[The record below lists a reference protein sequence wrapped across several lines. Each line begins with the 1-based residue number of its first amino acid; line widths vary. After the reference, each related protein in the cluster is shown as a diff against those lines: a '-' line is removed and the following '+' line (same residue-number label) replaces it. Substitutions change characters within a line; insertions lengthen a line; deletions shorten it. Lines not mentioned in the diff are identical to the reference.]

1 MNSIDLHA
9 HTTASDGS
17 YTPTQLIDHAC
28 EKQLTAIA
36 VTDHDT
42 IDGLTEAAE
51 AARRR
56 EIEFVPGIELSIS
69 YHTGRFHMLGYFVD
83 RDNPT
88 LSGRL
93 QRLKDNRVRRNQL
106 MAARMNELGL
116 PVTLEDIVAE
126 SGGGQ
131 VGRPHMAMA
140 MVKKG
145 LVSTVQEAFDKYLAD
160 GAMAHFPKDKIT
172 AEEGLELIH
181 TAGGLEVMA
190 HPDSLKLDNAALR
203 MDLKRLKSLG
213 LDGIECYYN
222 NHTPER
228 SRELLAMA
236 DEVGLVVTGGSDFH
250 GTTKPHVHLGV
261 VVEGKPVP
269 DMVLDGMK
277 NALSVRVSR
286 CSGIQAASLSS

>member
-1 MNSIDLHA
+1 MHFSIDLHA
-9 HTTASDGS
+9 HTTASDGT
-17 YTPTQLIDHAC
+17 YTPTELVDHAR
-28 EKQLTAIA
+28 EKGLTAIA

-42 IDGLTEAAE
+42 VDGLPEAAE

-69 YHTGRFHMLGYFVD
+69 YHTGRFHMLGYLID
-83 RDNPT
+83 WENPT
-88 LSGRL
+88 LAGRL
-93 QRLKDNRVRRNQL
+93 QQLKINRIKRNQL
-106 MAARMNELGL
+106 MAAKMEELGL

-145 LVSTVQEAFDKYLAD
+145 LVSTVQEAFDKYLGD

-181 TAGGLEVMA
+181 AAGGLAVMA
-190 HPDSLKLDNAALR
+190 HPSSLKLDNAALR
-203 MDLKRLKSLG
+203 EDLKHLKELG

-236 DEVGLVVTGGSDFH
+236 EEVGLVATGGSDFH
-250 GTTKPHVHLGV
+250 GAAKPNVFLGV

-269 DMVLDGMK
+269 DSVLA
-277 NALSVRVSR
+277 ALKQRKAQRFEAV
-286 CSGIQAASLSS
+286 GA

>member
-9 HTTASDGS
+9 HTTASDGTF
-17 YTPTQLIDHAC
+17 TPNELIEHAV
-28 EKQLTAIA
+28 EKGLTAIA

-42 IDGLTEAAE
+42 TDGLQEADD
-51 AARRR
+51 AARRMG
-56 EIEFVPGIELSIS
+56 IEFVPGIELSIS
-69 YHTGRFHMLGYFVD
+69 YHSGRFHMLGYLID

-88 LSGRL
+88 LSDRL
-93 QRLKDNRVRRNQL
+93 QLLKANRIKRNQL
-106 MAARMNELGL
+106 MAEKMDELGL
-116 PVTLEDIVAE
+116 PVTLEDIIAE

-145 LVSTVQEAFDKYLAD
+145 IVSTVQEAFDKYLAD

-172 AEEGLELIH
+172 AEEGMALIH
-181 TAGGLEVMA
+181 AAGGLAVMA
-190 HPDSLKLDNAALR
+190 HPASLKMENDALLE
-203 MDLKRLKSLG
+203 DLKRLKEQG

-236 DEVGLVVTGGSDFH
+236 EEVGLVATGGSDFH
-250 GTTKPHVHLGV
+250 GAAKPGVFLGV

-269 DMVLDGMK
+269 NSVLD
-277 NALSVRVSR
+277 ALRAR
-286 CSGIQAASLSS
+286 KAQYA